1 MTPTDVKHLRR
12 CVELAAE
19 AAARGDDPFG
29 SVLVASDNVVLA
41 ERSNRIVTSGDLTAH
56 PELELARWA
65 SVHLNPGQRSGSTM
79 YTSGEHCPMC
89 AAAQIWVGIG
99 RLVYVL
105 SAEQI
110 REASSSAV
118 TMELTARDIIDRSN
132 INIAVEGPC
141 EELMQD
147 AAALFR

>member
-1 MTPTDVKHLRR
+1 MTSDDIRHLER

-29 SVLVASDNVVLA
+29 SVLVSADGEVVA
-41 ERSNRIVTSGDLTAH
+41 ERSNRIATSGDLTAH
-56 PELELARWA
+56 PELHLTQWA
-65 SVHLNPGQRSGSTM
+65 SVNMTPEQRSEATM

-118 TMELTARDIIDRSN
+118 SINMTAREMIERAKADIVVD
-132 INIAVEGPC
+132 GPC
-141 EELMQD
+141 EELGGQVR
-147 AAALFR
+147 ALFG